1 MKKDLSEAITRLG
14 LEFRLMTQFTSFV
27 AVEEMIVTDG
37 GEPRRIDV
45 PIEVPE
51 GVNREAVTGE
61 KSLHG
66 FSMLRA
72 APRAYSQTVTVTST
86 AENAIDTSSVGGT
99 TKIDRSMMDP
109 GSVVRNKSSKPKKG
123 GTGGGGGGASGLGHG
138 RGLSTEIAGA
148 DSRDDQRL
156 HPVIA
161 ALLER
166 LKQPKYL
173 PNAEEA
179 KFVHDG
185 KAEIKVWLSEKSD
198 SVVAKLKELGF
209 EIVLDPKTS
218 KLLVGRIPLAMLQ
231 KLIELKEVRFVAPQ
245 Y

>member
-1 MKKDLSEAITRLG
+1 MNHSEP
-14 LEFRLMTQFTSFV
+14 FRVIWCDFVDRFHKSGKERSTKGHETARVLTS
-27 AVEEMIVTDG
+27 IHH
-37 GEPRRIDV
+37 P
-45 PIEVPE
+45 
-51 GVNREAVTGE
+51 
-61 KSLHG
+61 S
-66 FSMLRA
+66 
-72 APRAYSQTVTVTST
+72 
-86 AENAIDTSSVGGT
+86 
-99 TKIDRSMMDP
+99 
-109 GSVVRNKSSKPKKG
+109 
-123 GTGGGGGGASGLGHG
+123 HG
-138 RGLSTEIAGA
+138 RGSNTDIDGA
-148 DSRDDQRL
+148 DSRDDQRH

-185 KAEIKVWLSEKSD
+185 KVEIKVWLSDKSD

-209 EIVLDPKTS
+209 ELVLDPKTS
-218 KLLVGRIPLAMLQ
+218 KLLVGRIPLAALQ